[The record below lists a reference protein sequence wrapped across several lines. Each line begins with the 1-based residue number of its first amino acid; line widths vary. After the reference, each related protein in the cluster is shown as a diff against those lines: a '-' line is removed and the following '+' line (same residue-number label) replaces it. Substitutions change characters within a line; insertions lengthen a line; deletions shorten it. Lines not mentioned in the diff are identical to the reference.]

1 MIHPYAFVR
10 PIERLPDVRGVDG
23 APIEYLRV
31 GDVAVV
37 FSRHDGGSTP
47 DPRADAVAHGL
58 VVEALAA
65 IASSVAPVRFG
76 ESFADELRLVAAVE
90 ERLPVIAAA
99 LDRVAG
105 CVEIG
110 VRVAAPVRAAAV
122 VATSGKEYL
131 QERLAALRDHDV
143 LMSGLH
149 EHLETVSRAAN
160 VSSRGSFEA
169 DYLLERDQV
178 AEAERHVR
186 AFAAEH
192 AELTVVCTGPWA
204 PYSFAGAQA

>member
-23 APIEYLRV
+23 APIEHLRV

-37 FSRHDGGSTP
+37 FSRHDGSSTP

-90 ERLPVIAAA
+90 ERLPAIAAA

-110 VRVAAPVRAAAV
+110 VRVAAPARAAAV
-122 VATSGKEYL
+122 VAASGKEYL
-131 QERLAALRDHDV
+131 QERLAALHDHDV

-149 EHLETVSRAAN
+149 EHLESVSREAN

-169 DYLLERDQV
+169 DYLLERDRV

-192 AELTVVCTGPWA
+192 AELTVLCTGPWA
-204 PYSFAGAQA
+204 PYSFAGAEA